1 MFLAVAS
8 SHFSLLNVA
17 GIGALI
23 LCAAGKQMLA
33 RASTPSANWDGARGE
48 PHGPGVALETSGAFA
63 CPGCGA
69 VLHDLT
75 AENCPYCG
83 AAFGQTSAALT
94 SRLWRTDDY
103 GATWT
108 IVERTCPG
116 CGGLVA
122 DSAATRCPKCG
133 QPLPALA
140 PKPDPRPS
148 ASIRIDFPPMRRES
162 GKLWSHKQFLERY
175 LECHHWPVPPPVPRA
190 IAKLL
195 RPLPDK
201 CPPCSGTVFNVA
213 LRPDQEAWEVVCAK
227 CGANP
232 GVRSDAD

>member
-1 MFLAVAS
+1 MLLTAAPSHLSLPSAVAVGVLIVLCVVARQKLGQASVPS
-8 SHFSLLNVA
+8 S
-17 GIGALI
+17 G
-23 LCAAGKQMLA
+23 LA
-33 RASTPSANWDGARGE
+33 GARG
-48 PHGPGVALETSGAFA
+48 GPFGPTVAFETSGAFA

-83 AAFGQTSAALT
+83 AAFGETSAALT
-94 SRLWRTDDY
+94 NRVWRTDDY

-116 CGGLVA
+116 CDGLVA
-122 DSAATRCPKCG
+122 DSTATRCPKCG
-133 QPLPALA
+133 QPLPPLA

-148 ASIRIDFPPMRRES
+148 VSISVDFPPMWRS
-162 GKLWSHKQFLERY
+162 GKLWKHRQVLERQ
-175 LECHHWPVPPPVPRA
+175 LVCHHWPVPPPVPKA

-227 CGANP
+227 CSANP
-232 GVRSDAD
+232 GVRPDAD